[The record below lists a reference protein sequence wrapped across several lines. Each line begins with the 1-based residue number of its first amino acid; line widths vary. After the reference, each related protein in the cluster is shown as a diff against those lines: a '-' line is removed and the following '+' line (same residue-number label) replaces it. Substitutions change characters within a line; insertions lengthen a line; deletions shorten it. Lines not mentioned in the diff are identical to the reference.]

1 MMSEQNLVIAAVA
14 AIVIVSLFTKLRIMP
29 KKYFQI
35 LFNAIFF
42 VYVYACFQYNYMGI
56 MKAGAALYGSV
67 ILVCWGIEVMSKR
80 GAEKTLIKNY
90 SC

>member
-14 AIVIVSLFTKLRIMP
+14 AIVIVNLFTKLRIMP

-56 MKAGAALYGSV
+56 MKAGAALYGSA
-67 ILVCWGIEVMSKR
+67 ILVCWGIEVLSKK
-80 GAEKTLIKNY
+80 G
-90 SC
+90 S